1 VTVFPYRLEQS
12 DISGPIYRPVAKVSL
27 HGFNGKSIV
36 QYMYVDSGADHT
48 LIPYSV
54 GLYLGFGSQGRTV
67 FEVQG
72 VNGAL
77 AVIYQEI
84 PMSIGKKRFTASLAW
99 AQMEHVPL
107 LLGRVDVFDHFKVTF
122 NQKRHIVIFH

>member
-1 VTVFPYRLEQS
+1 MTVFPYRLEQS
-12 DISGPIYRPVAKVSL
+12 DIAGPIYRPVAKVSL
-27 HGFNGKSIV
+27 HGPNGKSIV

-54 GLYLGFGSQGRTV
+54 GLYLGFRSRSQTI
-67 FEVQG
+67 FEVRG

-77 AVIYQEI
+77 AVIYQET

-107 LLGRVDVFDHFKVTF
+107 LLGRIDVFDQFRITF
-122 NQKRHIVIFH
+122 YQKRHLVTFS